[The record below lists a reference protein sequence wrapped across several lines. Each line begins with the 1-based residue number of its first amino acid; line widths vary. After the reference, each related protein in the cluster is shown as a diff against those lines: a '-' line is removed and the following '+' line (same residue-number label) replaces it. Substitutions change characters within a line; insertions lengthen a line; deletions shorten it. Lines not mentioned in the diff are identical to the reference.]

1 LRILV
6 SWLRELVTLPV
17 GSGSPDSPVTIA
29 ALADTLTMRGFEV
42 GAVEPWPAN
51 PAGQPGNSEPP
62 DAVLDL
68 EITTNRPDCLSVLG
82 IAREVGTIYGT
93 DLRMPALWPDDD
105 DQRDPI
111 AVTIEDADL
120 CPRYVGALVDVEVGP
135 SPRWL
140 AARLEAADV
149 RPINNVVDVT
159 NYVMLELGH
168 PLHAFDLDRLAG
180 PEIRVRRAR
189 AGETIR
195 TLDGAQRR
203 LEPEMLVIA
212 DAERAQAVAGVMGGA
227 DSEVSNTTRTIVLE
241 AAYFNPISVRRT
253 GKRIGLSTDA
263 SYRFER
269 GADVEAPVRAIARA
283 RQLLATIGAGQP
295 RGPAV
300 DRYPTPPAPIVVRL
314 RHHRIGHL
322 LGLTVDVAFVAPT
335 LTRLGFDPQLEPAT
349 DPPVWRVT
357 VPTFRVDVSREE
369 DLIEEVARHHGYDR
383 LPTTFPALTQPAPP
397 PGPWRARDHLVRQ
410 LLTGCGFSEAITYG
424 FIERAPALAI
434 HPDAQDIVALRNPL
448 SEKGA
453 VLRPSLLPGLV
464 DSLIHNRRR
473 ERQDIRLFEV
483 GSQFRHGD
491 GETPALALVMTGD
504 AVARHWSGPERK
516 TDLFDLTG
524 VIARLCEGFGGVA
537 TFEPDTAGHLVP
549 GRTASVRLRVADQT
563 TVLGTVGQLDPGF
576 AHTRGLTGSDAV
588 YVAELDLRPLT
599 TGRFDHLQATPVPRY
614 PSITRDLSVEIDD
627 ALPAVRVRDTIR
639 AAAGPALV
647 SIKEIDRYQGPG
659 IAAGAVSLSMRL
671 TFRAPDRTLTD
682 TEVQAAT
689 DDVVR
694 ALARA
699 HRAKLR

>member
-1 LRILV
+1 M
-6 SWLRELVTLPV
+6 SWLREFVDVPV
-17 GSGSPDSPVTIA
+17 GRGGADGIA
-29 ALADTLTMRGFEV
+29 ELADLLTMRGFEV
-42 GAVEPWPAN
+42 GAVEPWPAG
-51 PAGQPGNSEPP
+51 PAGDDAPP

-68 EITTNRPDCLSVLG
+68 EITTNRPDCLCVLG
-82 IAREVGTIYGT
+82 IAREVGTMYGT
-93 DLRMPALWPDDD
+93 DLRMLKRPPTGEDQARDPD
-105 DQRDPI
+105 QTIADPI
-111 AVTIEDADL
+111 AVTIDDADADL
-120 CPRYVGALVDVEVGP
+120 CPRYVGALADVEIGP
-135 SPRWL
+135 SPDWL
-140 AARLEAADV
+140 TARLEAADV

-168 PLHAFDLDRLAG
+168 PMHAFDLDRLAG

-195 TLDGAQRR
+195 TLDGVERR

-212 DAERAQAVAGVMGGA
+212 DAERPQAIAGVIGGA
-227 DSEVSNTTRTIVLE
+227 ASEVSRTTRTIVLE

-253 GKRIGLSTDA
+253 SKRIGLSTDA

-269 GADVEAPVRAIARA
+269 GADVGAPATAMARA
-283 RQLLATIGAGQP
+283 RQLLVSIGAGQP
-295 RGPAV
+295 RGPIV

-322 LGLTVDVAFVAPT
+322 LGQVVDEAFVAPT
-335 LTRLGFDPQLEPAT
+335 LTRLGFDPQPEPST

-357 VPTFRVDVSREE
+357 VPTFRVDVTREE
-369 DLIEEVARHHGYDR
+369 DLIEEVARHHGYDQ
-383 LPTTFPALTQPAPP
+383 LPTTFPALTQPPQP
-397 PGPWRARDHLVRQ
+397 PGPWRARDHLVRR

-424 FIERAPALAI
+424 FIEREPALAV
-434 HPDAQDIVALRNPL
+434 HANPENIVALQNPL

-453 VLRPSLLPGLV
+453 VLRPSLVPGLV

-483 GSQFRHGD
+483 GSRFRHDD
-491 GETPALALVMTGD
+491 GETPALALAMTGA
-504 AVARHWSGPERK
+504 AVARHWSGPERT

-524 VIARLCEGFGGVA
+524 VLARLCEGFGGVA

-549 GRTASVRLRVADQT
+549 GQTATVRLTLGDET

-576 AHTRGLTGSDAV
+576 ATARGLTGSDAV

-599 TGRFDHLQATPVPRY
+599 TGGFDHLRATPVPRY
-614 PSITRDLSVEIDD
+614 PSITRDLSVEVDD
-627 ALPAVRVRDTIR
+627 ALPAVQVRDTIR

-647 SIKEIDRYQGPG
+647 SIKEIDRYQGTG
-659 IAAGAVSLSMRL
+659 IAAGAVSLSVRL

-682 TEVQAAT
+682 TEVQSAT
-689 DDVVR
+689 DEVIR
-694 ALARA
+694 ALAQA
-699 HRAKLR
+699 HDAKLR

>member
-1 LRILV
+1 M
-6 SWLRELVTLPV
+6 PV
-17 GSGSPDSPVTIA
+17 GPSSPSSPGSPVNIDE
-29 ALADTLTMRGFEV
+29 LADKLTMRGFEV
-42 GAVEPWPAN
+42 AAVEPWPA
-51 PAGQPGNSEPP
+51 GDGEPP

-68 EITTNRPDCLSVLG
+68 EITTNRPDCLCVLG
-82 IAREVGTIYGT
+82 IAREVGTVYGA
-93 DLRMPALWPDDD
+93 DLRMPELLPAGEDTA
-105 DQRDPI
+105 DPI
-111 AVTIEDADL
+111 AVTIDDADVDL
-120 CPRYVGALVDVEVGP
+120 CPRYVAALADLVVGP

-168 PLHAFDLDRLAG
+168 PMHAFDLDRLAG

-195 TLDGAQRR
+195 TLDGVARR

-212 DAERAQAVAGVMGGA
+212 DAEQPQAVAGVMGGA
-227 DSEVSNTTRTIVLE
+227 DSEVSSTTRTIVLE

-253 GKRIGLSTDA
+253 SKRLGLASDA

-269 GADVEAPVRAIARA
+269 GADVEAPKTAMARA
-283 RQLLATIGAGQP
+283 RQLLSAIGAGEP
-295 RGPAV
+295 RGPVV
-300 DRYPTPPAPIVVRL
+300 DRYPTPPVPIVVRL

-322 LGLTVDVAFVAPT
+322 LGQAVDEAFVAPT
-335 LTRLGFDPQLEPAT
+335 LTRLGFDPQPEPAT
-349 DPPVWRVT
+349 DTPVWRVT

-383 LPTTFPALTQPAPP
+383 LPTTFPAMTQPAPP

-424 FIERAPALAI
+424 FIEREPALVVHANE
-434 HPDAQDIVALRNPL
+434 QDIVALRNPL

-483 GSQFRHGD
+483 GSRFCHGD
-491 GETPALALVMTGD
+491 GETPALALAMTGA

-516 TDLFDLTG
+516 SDLFDLTG
-524 VIARLCEGFGGVA
+524 VLARLCEGFGGVA
-537 TFEPDTAGHLVP
+537 TFEPDTTGHLVP
-549 GRTASVRLRVADQT
+549 GRTARVRLRVGDET
-563 TVLGTVGQLDPGF
+563 RVLGTVGQLDPGF
-576 AHTRGLTGSDAV
+576 ASTRGLTGSDAV

-599 TGRFDHLQATPVPRY
+599 TGAFDHLQATPVPRY
-614 PSITRDLSVEIDD
+614 PSIARDLSVEVDD

-647 SIKEIDRYQGPG
+647 SVKEIDRYQGTG
-659 IAAGAVSLSMRL
+659 IAAGAVSLSVRL

-682 TEVQAAT
+682 TEVQAAI
-689 DDVVR
+689 DEVVR

-699 HRAKLR
+699 HQAKLR

>member
-1 LRILV
+1 M
-6 SWLRELVTLPV
+6 PV
-17 GSGSPDSPVTIA
+17 GPSSPGSPVNIVE
-29 ALADTLTMRGFEV
+29 LADKLTMRGFEV
-42 GAVEPWPAN
+42 AAVEPWPA
-51 PAGQPGNSEPP
+51 GDGEPP

-68 EITTNRPDCLSVLG
+68 EITTNRPDCLCVLG
-82 IAREVGTIYGT
+82 IAREVGTVYGA
-93 DLRMPALWPDDD
+93 DLRMPELLPAGEDTA
-105 DQRDPI
+105 DPI
-111 AVTIEDADL
+111 AVTIDDADVDL
-120 CPRYVGALVDVEVGP
+120 CPRYVAALADLVVGP

-168 PLHAFDLDRLAG
+168 PMHAFDLDRLAG

-195 TLDGAQRR
+195 TLDGVARR

-212 DAERAQAVAGVMGGA
+212 DAEQPQAVAGVMGGA
-227 DSEVSNTTRTIVLE
+227 DSEVSSTTRTIVLE

-253 GKRIGLSTDA
+253 SKRLGLASDA

-269 GADVEAPVRAIARA
+269 GADVEAPKTAMARA
-283 RQLLATIGAGQP
+283 RQLLSAIGAGEP
-295 RGPAV
+295 RGPVV
-300 DRYPTPPAPIVVRL
+300 DRYPTPPVPIVVRL

-322 LGLTVDVAFVAPT
+322 LGQAVDEAFVAPT
-335 LTRLGFDPQLEPAT
+335 LTRLGFDPQPEPAT
-349 DPPVWRVT
+349 DTPVWRVT

-383 LPTTFPALTQPAPP
+383 LPTTFPAMTQPAPP

-424 FIERAPALAI
+424 FIEREPALVVHANE
-434 HPDAQDIVALRNPL
+434 QDIVALRNPL

-483 GSQFRHGD
+483 GSRFCHGD
-491 GETPALALVMTGD
+491 GETPALALAMTGA

-516 TDLFDLTG
+516 SDLFDLTG
-524 VIARLCEGFGGVA
+524 VLARLCEGFGGVA
-537 TFEPDTAGHLVP
+537 TFEPDTTGHLVP
-549 GRTASVRLRVADQT
+549 GRTARVRLRVGDET
-563 TVLGTVGQLDPGF
+563 RVLGTVGKLDLGF
-576 AHTRGLTGSDAV
+576 ASTRGLTGSDAV

-599 TGRFDHLQATPVPRY
+599 TGAFDHLQATPVPRY
-614 PSITRDLSVEIDD
+614 PSIARDLSVEVDD

-647 SIKEIDRYQGPG
+647 SVKEIDRYQGTG
-659 IAAGAVSLSMRL
+659 IAAGAVSLSVRL

-682 TEVQAAT
+682 TEVQAAI
-689 DDVVR
+689 DEVVR

-699 HRAKLR
+699 HQAKLR

>member
-1 LRILV
+1 M
-6 SWLRELVTLPV
+6 PV
-17 GSGSPDSPVTIA
+17 GPSSPGSPVNIDE
-29 ALADTLTMRGFEV
+29 LADKLTMRGFEV
-42 GAVEPWPAN
+42 AAVEPWPA
-51 PAGQPGNSEPP
+51 GDGEPP

-68 EITTNRPDCLSVLG
+68 EITTNRPDCLCVLG
-82 IAREVGTIYGT
+82 IAREVGTVYGA
-93 DLRMPALWPDDD
+93 DLRMPELLPAGEDTA
-105 DQRDPI
+105 DPI
-111 AVTIEDADL
+111 AVTIDDADVDL
-120 CPRYVGALVDVEVGP
+120 CPRYVAALADLVVGP

-168 PLHAFDLDRLAG
+168 PMHAFDLDRLAG

-195 TLDGAQRR
+195 TLDGVARR

-212 DAERAQAVAGVMGGA
+212 DAEQPQAVAGVMGGA
-227 DSEVSNTTRTIVLE
+227 DSEVSSTTRTIVLE

-253 GKRIGLSTDA
+253 SKRLGLASDA

-269 GADVEAPVRAIARA
+269 GADVEAPKTAMARA
-283 RQLLATIGAGQP
+283 RQLLSAIGAGEP
-295 RGPAV
+295 RGPVV
-300 DRYPTPPAPIVVRL
+300 DRYPTPPVPIVVRL

-322 LGLTVDVAFVAPT
+322 LGQAVDEAFVAPT
-335 LTRLGFDPQLEPAT
+335 LTRLGFDPQPEPAT
-349 DPPVWRVT
+349 DTPVWRVT

-383 LPTTFPALTQPAPP
+383 LPTTFPAMTQPAPP

-424 FIERAPALAI
+424 FIEREPALVVHANE
-434 HPDAQDIVALRNPL
+434 QDIVALRNPL

-483 GSQFRHGD
+483 GSRFCHGD
-491 GETPALALVMTGD
+491 GETPALALAMTGA

-516 TDLFDLTG
+516 SDLFDLTG
-524 VIARLCEGFGGVA
+524 VLARLCEGFGGVA
-537 TFEPDTAGHLVP
+537 TFEPDTTGHLVP
-549 GRTASVRLRVADQT
+549 GRTARVRLRVGDET
-563 TVLGTVGQLDPGF
+563 RVLGTVGQLDPGF
-576 AHTRGLTGSDAV
+576 ASTRGLTGSDAV

-599 TGRFDHLQATPVPRY
+599 TGAFDHLQATPVPRY
-614 PSITRDLSVEIDD
+614 PSIARDLSVEVDD

-647 SIKEIDRYQGPG
+647 SVKEIDRYQGTG
-659 IAAGAVSLSMRL
+659 IAAGAVSLSVRL

-682 TEVQAAT
+682 TEVQAAI
-689 DDVVR
+689 DEVVR

-699 HRAKLR
+699 HQAKLR